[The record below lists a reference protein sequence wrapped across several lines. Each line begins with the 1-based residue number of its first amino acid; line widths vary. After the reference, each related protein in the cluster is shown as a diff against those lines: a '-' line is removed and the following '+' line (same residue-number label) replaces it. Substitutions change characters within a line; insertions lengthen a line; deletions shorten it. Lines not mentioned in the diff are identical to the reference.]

1 VLSRILHDWDDES
14 AARILGAVRA
24 GAPAG
29 GRLLVLDS
37 VVAPGNEPSGVK
49 WLDILML
56 VLQRG
61 RERTE
66 SEWRA
71 LLDGEGFRVD
81 EVEDGLIQATCR

>member
-1 VLSRILHDWDDES
+1 
-14 AARILGAVRA
+14 
-24 GAPAG
+24 
-29 GRLLVLDS
+29 
-37 VVAPGNEPSGVK
+37 
-49 WLDILML
+49 ML